1 MSGGLLVVLLI
12 AIVCCFGAYIALR
25 NITIAKKGVD
35 VEGFLSY
42 LISIP
47 AFCLVVMGLSSISMK
62 EDVPSGFMALI
73 GGIVLIAL
81 NVLRFAKKI
90 GIGSAVG
97 ICILQSIGLGA
108 LVIYKVVAFCAGM
121 LSGSMR
127 QGDKVN
133 RDISKQRA
141 WEKYQRAKS
150 DANQV
155 YAYDKEAAARM
166 ESRAE
171 QTYKDESSM
180 IDTIYGKDNKK

>member
-1 MSGGLLVVLLI
+1 M
-12 AIVCCFGAYIALR
+12 
-25 NITIAKKGVD
+25 
-35 VEGFLSY
+35 
-42 LISIP
+42 
-47 AFCLVVMGLSSISMK
+47 FCLSPLYAVLGRILRYAISPLQKKVSMLKGFYHTLLASLPFVMGLSSISMK
-62 EDVPSGFMALI
+62 EDVSSGFMALI

-141 WEKYQRAKS
+141 WEIYQRAKS

-166 ESRAE
+166 ESKAE